1 MSTYILYI
9 CFYKVLKM
17 AKSNSNKKSEVKGKK
32 VDIRKRSSVST
43 KLTQEVGR
51 ASTGGGGKPKQ
62 PKKK

>member
-1 MSTYILYI
+1 
-9 CFYKVLKM
+9 M